1 MFCENCGAEVKTGA
15 RFCESCGTPLSVA
28 EPESPVQAPPAQEP
42 PAQRVSVS
50 PNDTVI
56 PPLSGAPV
64 QPNSVSHQSGS
75 YPSNSAYQQNG
86 SYQSNSAYQQS
97 GSYQPKS
104 AYQQNPAYG
113 SNGYANAPFGTQ
125 RPPEKVGFVDA
136 IKDFFAR
143 YADFKGR
150 TCRSGYW
157 WVVLA
162 NFIIGGVLGA
172 IGETVPAL
180 SFLNGLYVLAIIIPS
195 IALAVRRLHDV
206 GKKGTYYW
214 MILIPLVGGILLLVQ
229 YVKESAGDN
238 EWGLAPESRKDFP
251 PQI

>member
-1 MFCENCGAEVKTGA
+1 MFCKNCGAEVKAGA

-28 EPESPVQAPPAQEP
+28 EPESPVQTPSAQEP

-56 PPLSGAPV
+56 PPLSGAPE
-64 QPNSVSHQSGS
+64 QPNSVSQQSGS
-75 YPSNSAYQQNG
+75 YPPYSAY
-86 SYQSNSAYQQS
+86 
-97 GSYQPKS
+97 PP
-104 AYQQNPAYG
+104 NPAYG

-136 IKDFFAR
+136 IKDFFAH

-150 TCRSGYW
+150 TCRSGFW

-162 NFIIGGVLGA
+162 SAIVGGILGA
-172 IGETVPAL
+172 IGEAVPAL
-180 SFLNGLYVLAIIIPS
+180 FFLSGLYGFAILIPS
-195 IALAVRRLHDV
+195 LALCIRRLHDV

-238 EWGLAPESRKDFP
+238 EWGLAPESRKDYP
-251 PQI
+251 PAV

>member
-1 MFCENCGAEVKTGA
+1 MFCENCGAEVKAGA
-15 RFCESCGTPLSVA
+15 KFCESCGTPLSVA
-28 EPESPVQAPPAQEP
+28 EPEPPVQTPPAQEP

-50 PNDTVI
+50 PSDTVI
-56 PPLSGAPV
+56 PPLTGAPV
-64 QPNSVSHQSGS
+64 QPNSVSQQS
-75 YPSNSAYQQNG
+75 G
-86 SYQSNSAYQQS
+86 SYQSNSAYPQS
-97 GSYQPKS
+97 GSYQPNS

-113 SNGYANAPFGTQ
+113 SNGYANAQYGAQ

-172 IGETVPAL
+172 IGEAVPAL
-180 SFLNGLYVLAIIIPS
+180 SFLNGLYLLAIIIPS

-214 MILIPLVGGILLLVQ
+214 MILIPLVGWVLLIVQ

-238 EWGLAPESRKDFP
+238 EWGLAPESRKDYP
-251 PQI
+251 PAV

>member
-1 MFCENCGAEVKTGA
+1 MFCKNCGAEVKAGA
-15 RFCESCGTPLSVA
+15 RFCESCGTPLSVSA
-28 EPESPVQAPPAQEP
+28 PEAPVQAPPAQEP

-64 QPNSVSHQSGS
+64 QPNSVSQQSGS
-75 YPSNSAYQQNG
+75 YPPNSAYP
-86 SYQSNSAYQQS
+86 QSGGYPPYSAY
-97 GSYQPKS
+97 PP
-104 AYQQNPAYG
+104 NPAYG
-113 SNGYANAPFGTQ
+113 SNGYADAPFGTQ

-136 IKDFFAR
+136 IKDFFAH

-150 TCRSGYW
+150 TCRSGFW

-162 NFIIGGVLGA
+162 SAIVGGILGA
-172 IGETVPAL
+172 IGEAVPAL
-180 SFLNGLYVLAIIIPS
+180 FFLSGLYGFAILIPS
-195 IALAVRRLHDV
+195 LALCIRRLHDV

-214 MILIPLVGGILLLVQ
+214 MFLIPLVGGILLLVQ

-238 EWGLAPESRKDFP
+238 EWGLAPESRKDYP
-251 PQI
+251 PTV

>member
-1 MFCENCGAEVKTGA
+1 MFCKNCGAEVKAGA
-15 RFCESCGTPLSVA
+15 KFCESCGTPVSVA
-28 EPESPVQAPPAQEP
+28 ASEPPVQAPPAQET
-42 PAQRVSVS
+42 PAQYGSVS
-50 PNDTVI
+50 PSDTVN

-64 QPNSVSHQSGS
+64 QPNYVSQQS
-75 YPSNSAYQQNG
+75 G
-86 SYQSNSAYQQS
+86 SYQSNSAYQ
-97 GSYQPKS
+97 P
-104 AYQQNPAYG
+104 NPAYG
-113 SNGYANAPFGTQ
+113 SNGYANAPFGAQ

-136 IKDFFAR
+136 IKDFFAH

-172 IGETVPAL
+172 IGEAVPAL

-195 IALAVRRLHDV
+195 IALGVRRLHDV

-214 MILIPLVGGILLLVQ
+214 MILIPLVGGILLIVQ

-238 EWGLAPESRKDFP
+238 EWGLAPESRKDYP
-251 PQI
+251 PAV